1 MIRLLKA
8 LQFPFQICIVV
19 CCIYYVYK
27 YRLYIYVYIYIYYI
41 YIKYI
46 TFIHI
51 YIYVLYMYVYVYI
64 YILAKYMEKYR
75 SLILTSL
82 QRICRT
88 IYGKLLPIIFM
99 INSLIKGPSLGRDYL
114 PQQILFVIR
123 RDHEKY

>member
-27 YRLYIYVYIYIYYI
+27 YRLYIYIYILYIYT
-41 YIKYI
+41 KYI

-51 YIYVLYMYVYVYI
+51 YIYVLYMYVYI

-88 IYGKLLPIIFM
+88 IYGKLLAIIFM
-99 INSLIKGPSLGRDYL
+99 INSLIKGPSLGRDFL

>member
-27 YRLYIYVYIYIYYI
+27 YRSYIYIYYI
-41 YIKYI
+41 YILNI
-46 TFIHI
+46 LHL
-51 YIYVLYMYVYVYI
+51 YIYTYMYYICLYI
-64 YILAKYMEKYR
+64 YILAKYMEKYT

-99 INSLIKGPSLGRDYL
+99 INSLIKRPSLGPDYL
-114 PQQILFVIR
+114 PQQLLFVIR